1 MTKLER
7 AKRLLHQTARPGL
20 RVLSLALLGVSAYAQ
35 GTLFNVTGTF
45 DDGGETLSGTITIDT
60 TGSGG
65 ILSENLTVD
74 PLAVT
79 YTFDSYTGLDIQEI
93 SDSGTYY
100 DSAQMSGSPSA
111 QLDLNIYLGAVNSFS
126 GYTGGILCDDAE
138 TCGGNET
145 SFTVEEGSSQNPAD
159 PPLGSG
165 ELTMATPEP
174 STALLAFAG
183 GGALVTFR
191 RRKRRA

>member
-1 MTKLER
+1 
-7 AKRLLHQTARPGL
+7 LLA
-20 RVLSLALLGVSAYAQ
+20 VSAHAE

-79 YTFDSYTGLDIQEI
+79 YTFDSYNGLDIQEI

-100 DSAQMSGSPSA
+100 DSAQMSGSPSS

-126 GYTGGILCDDAE
+126 GYTGGILCEDAE

-145 SFTVEEGSSQNPAD
+145 SFTVEEGSSENPAD

-165 ELTMATPEP
+165 ELTLVTPEP